1 MNLLKDKHILIV
13 GASSGMGKAIA
24 ELCLTKQMK
33 ISLCSRRKA
42 NITGDN
48 VFYQYVDIQQLDSVE
63 SFVTKA
69 IATFGEFDYIVN
81 CAGVM
86 YYQCIEN
93 RNYEEWMKT
102 INTNVIG
109 FTNLLYSVLP
119 SLIKNKGMLINITS
133 DAARQ
138 AFPGLAIY
146 SGSKAFM
153 EYTLRAV
160 RQELICKDVR
170 VINIQ
175 PGNVATPLQNM
186 SSDKDA
192 VRKYASNDTPFFITP
207 QQIAETIVFAMNQPK
222 NVALNEILI
231 EPQKEP
237 ISG

>member
-1 MNLLKDKHILIV
+1 MSLLKDKHILIV

-24 ELCLTKQMK
+24 ELCLTKEMK
-33 ISLCSRRKA
+33 ISLCSRREA

-48 VFYQYVDIQQLDSVE
+48 VFYQSVDIQKLDSVE
-63 SFVTKA
+63 NFVTKA
-69 IATFGEFDYIVN
+69 ITTLGEFDYIVN

-138 AFPGLAIY
+138 SFPGLAIFWMVL
-146 SGSKAFM
+146 GFC
-153 EYTLRAV
+153 LLGGLFGV
-160 RQELICKDVR
+160 
-170 VINIQ
+170 
-175 PGNVATPLQNM
+175 
-186 SSDKDA
+186 
-192 VRKYASNDTPFFITP
+192 
-207 QQIAETIVFAMNQPK
+207 
-222 NVALNEILI
+222 
-231 EPQKEP
+231 
-237 ISG
+237 

>member
-24 ELCLTKQMK
+24 ELCLTNQMK
-33 ISLCSRRKA
+33 ISLCSRREV
-42 NITGDN
+42 NIAGDN
-48 VFYQYVDIQQLDSVE
+48 VFYQSVDIQDLNSME
-63 SFVTKA
+63 YF
-69 IATFGEFDYIVN
+69 IAKSIQIFGEFDYIVN

-160 RQELICKDVR
+160 RQELTDKDVR

-186 SSDKDA
+186 SSENDA
-192 VRKYASNDTPFFITP
+192 VKKYASDDTKCFITP
-207 QQIAETIVFAMNQPK
+207 LQIAETIVFAMNQPK

>member
-1 MNLLKDKHILIV
+1 M
-13 GASSGMGKAIA
+13 
-24 ELCLTKQMK
+24 
-33 ISLCSRRKA
+33 
-42 NITGDN
+42 
-48 VFYQYVDIQQLDSVE
+48 
-63 SFVTKA
+63 
-69 IATFGEFDYIVN
+69 N

-93 RNYEEWMKT
+93 RNYQEWMTT

-153 EYTLRAV
+153 EYTLRAI
-160 RQELICKDVR
+160 RLELIDKDIR
-170 VINIQ
+170 SINIQ
-175 PGNVATPLQNM
+175 PGNVTTPLQNI
-186 SSDKDA
+186 STDSEA
-192 VRKYASNDTPFFITP
+192 VKKYASDDSDNFIQP
-207 QQIAETIVFAMNQPK
+207 QQIAETIIFAMNKPK
-222 NVALNEILI
+222 NVAINEILI

>member
-24 ELCLTKQMK
+24 ELCLTKEMK
-33 ISLCSRRKA
+33 ISLCSRREV

-48 VFYQYVDIQQLDSVE
+48 VFYQSVDIQELNSVE
-63 SFVTKA
+63 SFITKS
-69 IATFGEFDYIVN
+69 IETFGEFDYVVN

-93 RNYEEWMKT
+93 RNYEEWIKT

-160 RQELICKDVR
+160 RQELIDKDIR
-170 VINIQ
+170 IINIQ

-186 SSDKDA
+186 SSDNDA
-192 VRKYASNDTPFFITP
+192 VKKYASDDTKCFITP

>member
-1 MNLLKDKHILIV
+1 MSLLTNKHVLIV

-24 ELCLTKQMK
+24 NACREKQMK
-33 ISLCSRRKA
+33 ISLCSRRE
-42 NITGDN
+42 IDIQGDN
-48 VFYQYVDIQQLDSVE
+48 VFFQSVDIQNLIQVE
-63 SFVTKA
+63 SF
-69 IATFGEFDYIVN
+69 INQSIDNFGEFDYVIN

-93 RNYEEWMKT
+93 RNYQEWITT

-153 EYTLRAV
+153 EYTLRAI
-160 RQELICKDVR
+160 RLELIDKDVR
-170 VINIQ
+170 IINIQ

-186 SSDKDA
+186 STDNEA
-192 VRKYASNDTPFFITP
+192 VKKYASDDSDNFIQP
-207 QQIAETIVFAMNQPK
+207 QQIAETIIFAMNQPK
-222 NVALNEILI
+222 NVAINEILI

>member
-160 RQELICKDVR
+160 RQELMGKDVR

-192 VRKYASNDTPFFITP
+192 VRKYASNDTQFFITP

>member
-24 ELCLTKQMK
+24 ELCLTKEMK
-33 ISLCSRRKA
+33 ISLCSRREV

-48 VFYQYVDIQQLDSVE
+48 VFYQSVDIQELNSVE
-63 SFVTKA
+63 SFITKS
-69 IATFGEFDYIVN
+69 IETFGEFDYVVN

-160 RQELICKDVR
+160 RQELIDKDVR

-186 SSDKDA
+186 SSENDA
-192 VRKYASNDTPFFITP
+192 VKKYASDDTKCFIKP